1 MDEDVG
7 VNADFVQTK
16 RIAVASMEPVQK
28 DVFQVIEE
36 KCAKKVRLWL
46 SYYIF
51 FMSLLFRLLY
61 SCIYLT
67 IDLTFKL
74 ILSIKVQ
81 NFVVVFV

>member
-7 VNADFVQTK
+7 VNVQTK

-51 FMSLLFRLLY
+51 LCHCFFGCNVL
-61 SCIYLT
+61 
-67 IDLTFKL
+67 
-74 ILSIKVQ
+74 
-81 NFVVVFV
+81 VFI

>member
-1 MDEDVG
+1 MEEDVG

-51 FMSLLFRLLY
+51 LCHCFFGFNVL
-61 SCIYLT
+61 
-67 IDLTFKL
+67 
-74 ILSIKVQ
+74 
-81 NFVVVFV
+81 VFI

>member
-36 KCAKKVRLWL
+36 KCATKVRLWL

-51 FMSLLFRLLY
+51 FMSLLFR
-61 SCIYLT
+61 
-67 IDLTFKL
+67 F
-74 ILSIKVQ
+74 
-81 NFVVVFV
+81 

>member
-51 FMSLLFRLLY
+51 FYVTAFSVVMFLYLFNYR
-61 SCIYLT
+61 
-67 IDLTFKL
+67 F
-74 ILSIKVQ
+74 
-81 NFVVVFV
+81 NF

>member
-46 SYYIF
+46 SYYMFLCHCF
-51 FMSLLFRLLY
+51 FGCNVL
-61 SCIYLT
+61 
-67 IDLTFKL
+67 
-74 ILSIKVQ
+74 
-81 NFVVVFV
+81 VFI